1 MSVSVSSPDTG
12 GRRSLDAEI
21 NLVPMIDLLV
31 CCITFLVLTAVWSTM
46 SRLPADAQAPGQ
58 SCAGCSNDGESL
70 HVEMREGRDFHL
82 VWRQGGAVVRTVDV
96 PRQAMVSGEGRSAR
110 VAYPALAQAMRA
122 ETAGREKMLAATL
135 HTDDTVP
142 FREMAGVMDALLS
155 PKLLVGARELPK
167 VSVSLARD

>member
-1 MSVSVSSPDTG
+1 MSVSVSSPDNG

-21 NLVPMIDLLV
+21 NMVPMIDLLV

-58 SCAGCSNDGESL
+58 TCGGCSSDGESL

-82 VWRQGGAVVRTVDV
+82 VWRQGGAVVRSVDV
-96 PRQAMVSGEGRSAR
+96 PREPVVSGEGRAAR
-110 VAYPALAQAMRA
+110 VAYPALARAMRT
-122 ETAGREKMLAATL
+122 ETAGREKMVAATL

-142 FREMAGVMDALLS
+142 FREMAGVMDALLT
-155 PKLLVGARELPK
+155 PKLVVGSREMPK
-167 VSVSLARD
+167 VAVSLARD